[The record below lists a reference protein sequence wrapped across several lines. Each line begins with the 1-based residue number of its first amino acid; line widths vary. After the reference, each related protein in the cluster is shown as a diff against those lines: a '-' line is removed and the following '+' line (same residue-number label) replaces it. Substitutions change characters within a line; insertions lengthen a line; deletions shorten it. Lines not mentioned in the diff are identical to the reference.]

1 MSNGVRPKET
11 VSYMMSRIRSK
22 NTKPEE
28 LVRKYLFSFGL
39 RYRKND
45 KRFPG
50 SPDIV
55 FPKYK
60 TVVFV
65 NGCFWHMHADNPCFS
80 MPKTRRDFWE
90 KKLNRNHQRDIQNIK
105 NLESMGW
112 HVIVVWECELKPK
125 FREKR
130 LAALVN
136 EITYTKGIIPTH

>member
-45 KRFPG
+45 KRYPG

-65 NGCFWHMHADNPCFS
+65 NGCFWHMHVDNPCFS

-90 KKLNRNHQRDIQNIK
+90 KKLNRNHQRDIQNIEK
-105 NLESMGW
+105 LESMGW
-112 HVIVVWECELKPK
+112 RVIVVWECELKPK
-125 FREKR
+125 FRAKR
-130 LAALVN
+130 LNALVN
-136 EITYTKGIIPTH
+136 EITSCS